1 MTLDRAPETLG
12 SVGWIHI
19 VGKRGPTTCGILA
32 ISYYPSSQETPFGFY
47 FGVVIGGSAK
57 PNGPPIQRLFRDL
70 ILPKLNTPTGLA
82 ARCHSGN
89 QPEVALG
96 GG

>member
-1 MTLDRAPETLG
+1 MTLERVPETLG

-47 FGVVIGGSAK
+47 FGVVIGGVGEAQWAAY
-57 PNGPPIQRLFRDL
+57 PTALPGPDTPETQHSHWSSST
-70 ILPKLNTPTGLA
+70 LP
-82 ARCHSGN
+82 
-89 QPEVALG
+89 LG
-96 GG
+96 